1 MLSFHQRHGLTQ
13 TRFPP
18 GQPTAAWRC
27 DIALGHTVCKLIRV
41 RDNAVTLSVV
51 GAANH
56 PVAVPATRRMYTS
69 VSWCGLAQTH
79 SASWPLACSTCR
91 AAPNTFILS
100 HLHRLHISLP
110 ALWPSYDTCVRVLTH
125 TVQVEEAVCVECC
138 FVALRQFLTTSDHFR
153 FFHSFTAC
161 GHQVVL
167 PGVGLFLLRISPL
180 KVSVTVPGRCC
191 LYM

>member
-100 HLHRLHISLP
+100 HLHRLRISLLG
-110 ALWPSYDTCVRVLTH
+110 AHAQYRWRRL
-125 TVQVEEAVCVECC
+125 CVERC

-167 PGVGLFLLRISPL
+167 PGVGLFLLRICPL
-180 KVSVTVPGRCC
+180 KVTCEVSIPEGFDI
-191 LYM
+191 L